1 MRTVVALALIAL
13 VAFSSTSYAAKNA
26 GQDNGPDVGET
37 PFESYTVTT
46 PSVSGETWTLVVVMD
61 EAHTSNN
68 TTFEITSQICL
79 NDGVC
84 DPPVVQDVTVDG
96 ATHTTSLTPPNDHS
110 YVNWRV
116 KAMYEDDS
124 TEYFPY
130 GSCYTI
136 WSSCYY
142 DDGSY
147 YGPDADGDGCA
158 GEEEDAPGFTLL
170 PALAAIGLAI
180 AIARRN

>member
-13 VAFSSTSYAAKNA
+13 VAFSSSSYAAKNA
-26 GQDNGPDVGET
+26 GQDNGPDVEET

-84 DPPVVQDVTVDG
+84 DPPVVRTLPLKVLRTQRHSHHPMTIRMSTG
-96 ATHTTSLTPPNDHS
+96 ESRQCTKMIRPNTSPMAHGTPPGRVATTTMAVTMALMQMVTDVQAKKRMHLDSPFFQHS
-110 YVNWRV
+110 QPL
-116 KAMYEDDS
+116 D
-124 TEYFPY
+124 
-130 GSCYTI
+130 
-136 WSSCYY
+136 
-142 DDGSY
+142 
-147 YGPDADGDGCA
+147 
-158 GEEEDAPGFTLL
+158 
-170 PALAAIGLAI
+170 
-180 AIARRN
+180 

>member
-1 MRTVVALALIAL
+1 M
-13 VAFSSTSYAAKNA
+13 
-26 GQDNGPDVGET
+26 
-37 PFESYTVTT
+37 
-46 PSVSGETWTLVVVMD
+46 
-61 EAHTSNN
+61 SNN

-84 DPPVVQDVTVDG
+84 DPPVTQEVAVDG
-96 ATHTTSLTPPNDHS
+96 ATHTTSLTPPDDHS

-124 TEYFPY
+124 VDYFPY
-130 GSCYTI
+130 GSWYTI

-142 DDGSY
+142 EDGGY
-147 YGPDADGDGCA
+147 YGPDSGEDGC
-158 GEEEDAPGFTLL
+158 GDDEENTPGFTLI
-170 PALAAIGLAI
+170 PALVAVGLAI